1 MYFCNTYNKRESK
14 YLGHLLIE
22 YRHSCYYLQKP
33 CPKHLNLL
41 FMQIYDPLKYLHS
54 YINNNRGIEGKHE
67 YIKICY
73 FSKYRSGSKISP
85 INDADRINM
94 FHLYLILFRVLLA
107 ILYKIRNVIF
117 IRTKPF
123 FTSSDDLLVYTNP
136 YVA

>member
-1 MYFCNTYNKRESK
+1 MQTSYASRLSPTLLPNIDTISEVCLKEKNEEMYFCNTNNKRESK

-85 INDADRINM
+85 INDMPIE
-94 FHLYLILFRVLLA
+94 LIC
-107 ILYKIRNVIF
+107 F
-117 IRTKPF
+117 ICT
-123 FTSSDDLLVYTNP
+123 
-136 YVA
+136 

>member
-1 MYFCNTYNKRESK
+1 MLERKNEEMYFCNTYNKRESK

-85 INDADRINM
+85 INEASPDVSSAR
-94 FHLYLILFRVLLA
+94 A
-107 ILYKIRNVIF
+107 IHATPPKANETAKNFSTSGDSRNTITDKI
-117 IRTKPF
+117 K
-123 FTSSDDLLVYTNP
+123 
-136 YVA
+136 